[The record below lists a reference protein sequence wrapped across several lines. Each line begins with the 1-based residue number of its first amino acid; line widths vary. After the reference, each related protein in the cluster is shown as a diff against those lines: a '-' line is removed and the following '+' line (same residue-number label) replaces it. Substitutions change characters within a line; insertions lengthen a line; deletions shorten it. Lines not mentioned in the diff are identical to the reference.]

1 LVIGAW
7 IVVAIALAP
16 LQGALQ
22 ERAAD
27 ESDAF
32 KGASA
37 ESTRAQDLIDKGFR
51 EGNEVN
57 AVLVYVRDSGLT
69 VQDRQRIS
77 AEAKSLCASHALPDL
92 EKVITPW
99 ELACGDLSES
109 SSPATPATGPISED
123 GTTALVTVQTTDD
136 ATDRV
141 TANIAT
147 LRALMPDP
155 DAHGLRGYVTGR
167 AGFEADQSLALE
179 GIDQTLLA
187 ITVGLVLVLLL
198 IVYRS
203 PVAAA
208 VPLVVVSLAY
218 LIAAGA
224 VYGLAAA
231 GAITVTGQATAIL
244 IVLMFGAG
252 TDYCLLVVSR
262 MREELARTGDAAGS
276 LDVAVRRSGPAIL
289 SAGGIVVAAMLLL
302 ALADYRATAGMGPV
316 LALGI
321 AVTMLA
327 GRTLLPAL
335 LAVLGP
341 RTFWPRAPVAPK
353 PGIWRRAGALVRAR
367 PGTVIAVLLALLCAG
382 ALGNL
387 EGRGIL
393 GFDDAFR
400 HPPESV
406 QAQRLIADRYNPG
419 LVAPTEVVVDGRSS
433 GVVAEALAD
442 GPGVGSIAP
451 VSVSADQKLTLLEI
465 VLDRDPF
472 AGPAIDAVPALRDI
486 ARRAAGPG
494 RSVLLGGATA
504 ESFDT
509 RATLRADAKLIV
521 PLTLLL
527 ILLVLTVLVRAV
539 LAPIYL
545 VGTVV
550 LSYAFA
556 LGASSLVFTHVLGWP
571 DSDPTQGMFAFIFL
585 VALGVDYNIFLVG
598 RIQEERERRAHA
610 DAVVAGLE
618 RSGSVI
624 TSAGLILAG
633 TFCALLA
640 LEVVSLVQVGFTVA
654 LGLLVDAFLVRSL
667 LVPALAIAAGERS
680 WRSSWRFAAGR
691 NLLLMNAQKT
701 LDSRQDRS

>member
-1 LVIGAW
+1 
-7 IVVAIALAP
+7 
-16 LQGALQ
+16 
-22 ERAAD
+22 
-27 ESDAF
+27 
-32 KGASA
+32 
-37 ESTRAQDLIDKGFR
+37 
-51 EGNEVN
+51 
-57 AVLVYVRDSGLT
+57 VLVYIRDSGLT

-77 AEAKSLCASHALPDL
+77 AEAKSLCASHAIPDL

-99 ELACGDLSES
+99 ELACGDLSQS

-141 TANIAT
+141 TEDVAT

-155 DAHGLRGYVTGR
+155 GAAGLHGYVTGE
-167 AGFEADQSLALE
+167 AAFEADQSTALE
-179 GIDQTLLA
+179 GIDGTLLA

-198 IVYRS
+198 AVYRS

-208 VPLVVVSLAY
+208 VPLFVVGVAY
-218 LIAAGA
+218 VVAAGA

-231 GAITVTGQATAIL
+231 GAVDVTGQATAIL

-252 TDYCLLVVSR
+252 TDYCLLVVAR
-262 MREELARTGDAAGS
+262 FREELARGGDPAAA

-327 GRTLLPAL
+327 GRTLLPAV

-341 RTFWPRAPVAPK
+341 RTFWPRRPTVSRSRNWQR
-353 PGIWRRAGALVRAR
+353 IGALVRAR
-367 PGTVIAVLLALLCAG
+367 PGAVIAVLLAILGAG

-406 QAQRLIADRYNPG
+406 QAQRLISDRYNPG
-419 LVAPTEVVVDGRSS
+419 LVAPTEVVVDGRAS

-442 GPGVGSIAP
+442 APGGGSVAP
-451 VSVSADQKLTLLEI
+451 VSLSADQKLTLLDV
-465 VLDRDPF
+465 VLRRDPF
-472 AGPAIDAVPALRDI
+472 AAPAIDALPALRQI
-486 ARRAAGPG
+486 ARQAAGPD
-494 RSVLLGGATA
+494 RLVLLGGATA
-504 ESFDT
+504 ESFDN
-509 RATLRADAKLIV
+509 RATLRDDAKLIV

-527 ILLVLTVLVRAV
+527 ILLVLAVLVRAV
-539 LAPIYL
+539 LAPLYL

-571 DSDPTQGMFAFIFL
+571 DSDPTQAMFAFIFL
-585 VALGVDYNIFLVG
+585 VALGVDYNIFLVS
-598 RIQEERERRAHA
+598 RIQEEREHRAHA

-640 LEVVSLVQVGFTVA
+640 LEVVSLIQVGFTVA

-667 LVPALAIAAGERS
+667 LVPAIAIAGGERS
-680 WRSSWRFAAGR
+680 WRFSWRFSLDRG
-691 NLLLMNAQKT
+691 LLLIGRQKT